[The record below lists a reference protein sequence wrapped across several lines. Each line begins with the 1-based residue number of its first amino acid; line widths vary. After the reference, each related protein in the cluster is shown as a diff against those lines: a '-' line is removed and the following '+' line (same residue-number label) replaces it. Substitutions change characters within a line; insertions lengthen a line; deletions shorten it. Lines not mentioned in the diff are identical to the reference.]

1 MFSKYYHFKFFSIL
15 LTFCYG
21 PNTCQVMYTQCDI
34 EINNTWFSP
43 AKSIMT
49 GMVRDRHEN
58 NDHKTMRKSMGMYMR
73 IKLAD
78 QLTAKGVQEDFSG
91 V

>member
-1 MFSKYYHFKFFSIL
+1 
-15 LTFCYG
+15 
-21 PNTCQVMYTQCDI
+21 
-34 EINNTWFSP
+34 
-43 AKSIMT
+43 MT

-58 NDHKTMRKSMGMYMR
+58 SDHKTMRKSMGMYMR

-78 QLTAKGVQEDFSG
+78 QLTVKGVQEDFSG

>member
-1 MFSKYYHFKFFSIL
+1 
-15 LTFCYG
+15 
-21 PNTCQVMYTQCDI
+21 
-34 EINNTWFSP
+34 
-43 AKSIMT
+43 MT

-73 IKLAD
+73 IKLTD